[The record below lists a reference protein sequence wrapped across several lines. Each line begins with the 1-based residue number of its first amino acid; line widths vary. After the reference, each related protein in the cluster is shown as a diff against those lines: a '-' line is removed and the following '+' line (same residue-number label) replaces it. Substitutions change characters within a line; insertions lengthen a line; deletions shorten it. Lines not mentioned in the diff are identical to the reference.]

1 MAKILTI
8 DIGATKIN
16 AGIVFENKILI
27 FKNFKTDINSN
38 KQKFLSDLDAIIGE
52 FSLKEI
58 KGIGISLAGQ
68 VDWLDNTVD
77 ISPFFK
83 KGIKNF
89 SFKKYLEKKYNL
101 PVVIDNDGHC
111 FALAE
116 AVYGAGKKYQN
127 VIGIAIGTDLG
138 GGIIIDKKV
147 YRGSQNITAEFS
159 HFIIDKSS
167 KIKCSC
173 GMTGHFAS
181 LASGSGM
188 VKLYKEK
195 NKKEISTQ
203 QIYRDYK
210 NKDQKAI
217 KIIQET
223 TENLGIGFASLITIL
238 NPDVLILGG
247 GLLKIKPLF
256 NLTKKQTIKNL
267 PFAKLKKVKILKAE
281 LTYPHLI
288 GAGLLL
294 LPIIKKK
301 SDFNI

>member
-1 MAKILTI
+1 MVKILTI
-8 DIGATKIN
+8 DVGATKIS
-16 AGIVFENKILI
+16 AGIVSKSKVLI
-27 FKNFKTDINSN
+27 FENFKTDIKAD
-38 KQKFLSDLDAIIGE
+38 KQKFLSDLNDIIE
-52 FSLKEI
+52 KFISKEI

-68 VDWLDNTVD
+68 VNWFDNIVD

-89 SFKKYLEKKYNL
+89 SLKKYLEKKYKL
-101 PVVIDNDGHC
+101 PVAIDNDGHC

-127 VIGIAIGTDLG
+127 VIGVAIGTNLG
-138 GGIIIDKKV
+138 CGIIINKKV
-147 YRGSQNITAEFS
+147 YRGSQNMTAEFS

-167 KIKCSC
+167 KIRCSC
-173 GMTGHFAS
+173 GNIGHFAS

-195 NKKEISTQ
+195 YKKKISTQ
-203 QIYRDYK
+203 QIYKDYK

-217 KIIQET
+217 EIIKKT
-223 TENLGIGFASLITIL
+223 SANLGIGFASIITIL

-267 PFAKLKKVKILKAE
+267 PFKKLKKVKILKAE
-281 LTYPHLI
+281 LDYPHLI

-294 LPIIKKK
+294 KI
-301 SDFNI
+301 